1 MPVKKYV
8 KEGIYRAEAQ
18 KVMPAN
24 KKVALGEGE
33 GRKQTSASLK
43 QRACDDRT
51 CHLPVSLQAT

>member
-24 KKVALGEGE
+24 KKVALGEGRE
-33 GRKQTSASLK
+33 QTSASLK
-43 QRACDDRT
+43 QRASDDRT
-51 CHLPVSLQAT
+51 CHLPVSLQAI